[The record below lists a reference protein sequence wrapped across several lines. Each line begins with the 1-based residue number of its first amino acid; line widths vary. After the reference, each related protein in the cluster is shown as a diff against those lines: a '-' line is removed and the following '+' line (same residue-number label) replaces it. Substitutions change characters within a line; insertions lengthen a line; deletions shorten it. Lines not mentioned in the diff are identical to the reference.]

1 MRSTAYQRRRST
13 SSFGELEEL
22 GFGQL
27 WQIQLLRDG
36 AEAVLLDDL
45 SAISFD
51 GEANNLSLQI
61 ERLFEFDRFELRE
74 PLLSDSELN
83 STSYRRAAST
93 TSCGVSSRSSVGP
106 SSRIISS

>member
-1 MRSTAYQRRRST
+1 MVPIGEPAFLCSTRNGVTCHLLLPVRSTAYQRRWST

-27 WQIQLLRDG
+27 WQIQLLRKG

-45 SAISFD
+45 SAIRFH

-61 ERLFEFDRFELRE
+61 ERLFGFDSVR
-74 PLLSDSELN
+74 
-83 STSYRRAAST
+83 TSRT
-93 TSCGVSSRSSVGP
+93 TALGF
-106 SSRIISS
+106 